1 MAIPGLSNIC
11 PGALSKKAVDLAFHA
26 VPERDSGLHF
36 SGHAVDEDGHE
47 LPGCGRSSRSS
58 DLILR
63 IPSPVHSAHIADV
76 SYKRLTRAVDL
87 TGAVA
92 ITFVL

>member
-1 MAIPGLSNIC
+1 M
-11 PGALSKKAVDLAFHA
+11 
-26 VPERDSGLHF
+26 
-36 SGHAVDEDGHE
+36 
-47 LPGCGRSSRSS
+47 RSVEPVVGS
-58 DLILR
+58 D
-63 IPSPVHSAHIADV
+63 PSDPIAPVHSAHIADV